1 MARNFPDS
9 ELAFLRI
16 TVLEV
21 QPCGFLSFGVGMFL
35 DSLKHSIHLHQPHL
49 HQRPF

>member
-21 QPCGFLSFGVGMFL
+21 HFLSFGVGMFL